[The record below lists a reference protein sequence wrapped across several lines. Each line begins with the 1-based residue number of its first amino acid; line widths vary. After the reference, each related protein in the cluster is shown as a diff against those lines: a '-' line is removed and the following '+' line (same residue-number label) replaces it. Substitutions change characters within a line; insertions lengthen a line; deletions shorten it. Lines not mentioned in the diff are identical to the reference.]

1 MNISTMI
8 RGLQK
13 GEGKSFALAD
23 EKKLEQIRNHS
34 FYAPHV
40 NECRQKADEFSKK
53 DIRCIKYSS
62 FKLFDET
69 GDRTEFQTI
78 YMEHREILISY
89 AMACLIDGTHV
100 EDLEDIIW
108 AICDEYSWCLTA
120 HFPYGGTKV
129 VETLQEVPKGD
140 GKMYPFSCKQET
152 MIDLCAA
159 STASVLAEIVS
170 MFEEKLAPI
179 VVYRARTLIRERVLE
194 PFMQI
199 NVPFF
204 WETAE
209 FNWSAVCAGN
219 IGIAAIYMIDDSRML
234 APILSRVVDAM
245 DCFLAGF
252 KKDGVCQEG
261 LGYWD
266 YGFGN
271 FIYFADLLLRR
282 TDGAIDL
289 FDDEHVKQVALFE
302 QRSFLDHVNAISFSD
317 CAPRVQY
324 EYAIAY
330 YLKKKFEKVEI
341 PPLSCAK
348 PMMGNTEYWTVVVRN
363 FLWSD
368 PDEPVYPFQDQD
380 YFLENAE
387 WVISRKTINGH
398 TSAFAAKGGHND
410 EPHNHNDLGS
420 FLFSVDN
427 EVFLCDLGGGLYT
440 RQYFGT
446 ERYQMLVN
454 GSQGHSVPIV
464 NGMYQEAG
472 RDFAAKSVKA
482 EIGDEEVCFFADL
495 TDAYP
500 ECGLE
505 SLTRTLLFSK
515 QHTPS
520 LTIRDTVIFEREL
533 CPLTDRFVCRLPVT
547 VEGNRAIV
555 HGEKGEVCLTSNVGH
570 FTVSKTSYTRR
581 ADEPDV
587 EVYLL
592 DLVLS
597 SQNAGHEENHGDHK
611 GRTRTWN
618 ISIEAVYNEIKRK

>member
-13 GEGKSFALAD
+13 GEGKALALAD
-23 EKKLEQIRNHS
+23 DKKLEQIRNHP

-40 NECRQKADEFSKK
+40 EECRQKADRFSKQ
-53 DIRCIKYSS
+53 DIRSIKYSY

-69 GDRTEFQTI
+69 GDRIAFQTI
-78 YMEHREILISY
+78 YMEHREMLIAH

-129 VETLQEVPKGD
+129 VETLQGAPKGD
-140 GKMYPFSCKQET
+140 GKMYPFSCRQET

-159 STASVLAEIVS
+159 STAAVLAEVVA
-170 MFEEKLAPI
+170 MFEEKLAPL

-219 IGIAAIYMIDDSRML
+219 IGIAAIYMMDDSRML
-234 APILSRVVDAM
+234 APILSRVVDSM

-252 KKDGVCQEG
+252 GRDGVCQEG

-271 FIYFADLLLRR
+271 FIYFADLLFRR

-289 FDDEHVKQVALFE
+289 FDDAHVKKVALFE
-302 QRSFLDHVNAISFSD
+302 QRSFLDHVNVISFSD

-324 EYAIAY
+324 EYAVAY
-330 YLKKKFEKVEI
+330 YLKKKFSEVEI
-341 PPLSCAK
+341 PPVSCAK

-368 PDEPVYPFQDQD
+368 PDEPVHPFGDQD
-380 YFLENAE
+380 YYLADAE
-387 WVISRKTINGH
+387 WVMSRKTINGH
-398 TSAFAAKGGHND
+398 TCAFAAKGGHND

-420 FLFSVDN
+420 FLFSVDD

-440 RQYFGT
+440 RQYFGA

-464 NGMYQEAG
+464 NGMYQQAG

-482 EIGDEEVCFFADL
+482 KIGDEKVSFFADL

-500 ECGLE
+500 KCGLE
-505 SLTRTLLFSK
+505 SLKRTLLFSK
-515 QHTPS
+515 GENPS
-520 LTIRDTVIFEREL
+520 LSIQDRAKFEKDIHL
-533 CPLTDRFVCRLPVT
+533 LTERLVSRLPVT
-547 VEGNRAIV
+547 VEGNKAII
-555 HGEKGEVCLTSNVGH
+555 HGKKGEVLLTSNMGE
-570 FTVSKTSYTRR
+570 FTVSKTSYIRR
-581 ADEPDV
+581 ADEPEV
-587 EVYLL
+587 KVYLL
-592 DLVLS
+592 DLVLDS
-597 SQNAGHEENHGDHK
+597 KNMGKQENNGDYK
-611 GRTRTWN
+611 DRTWN
-618 ISIEAVYNEIKRK
+618 ILLQAAYHEIKRK